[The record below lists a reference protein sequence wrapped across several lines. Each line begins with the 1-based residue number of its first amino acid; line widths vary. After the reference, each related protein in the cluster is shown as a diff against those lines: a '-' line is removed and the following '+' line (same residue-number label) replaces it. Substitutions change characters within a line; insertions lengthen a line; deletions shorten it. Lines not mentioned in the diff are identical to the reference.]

1 MWLKSNHS
9 LFLKEILRVMISNL
23 TFEIVLQNKHYALQ
37 CLVKGIRYKESL
49 KKRTQKQTKQL
60 SCTSHERTINNSTKT
75 EQKVEKI
82 WYPPIISHPNPNITT
97 HPTFAY
103 PHHLRNNIMVII
115 SLAKMRQSN
124 GCGSVRNDEIFNW
137 HLGSTS
143 STWVSIAW
151 LQQDT
156 SNIFSSIDCICPNN
170 QLRRNK
176 TSWKNDQTPY
186 KSYLIALAYIHR
198 TQLQRLSK
206 AKSSSHI
213 NDNGV
218 AEGNWHHV
226 ILPFWYTG

>member
-115 SLAKMRQSN
+115 TLAKMRQSN
-124 GCGSVRNDEIFNW
+124 GCGIEGMMKYSTDTWDLLRALESA
-137 HLGSTS
+137 LPGSSKTPATS
-143 STWVSIAW
+143 
-151 LQQDT
+151 
-156 SNIFSSIDCICPNN
+156 FHP
-170 QLRRNK
+170 
-176 TSWKNDQTPY
+176 
-186 KSYLIALAYIHR
+186 LIASAQ
-198 TQLQRLSK
+198 T
-206 AKSSSHI
+206 I
-213 NDNGV
+213 N
-218 AEGNWHHV
+218 
-226 ILPFWYTG
+226 